1 MSNRHRSPVV
11 YQQSYSMSSQLA
23 GLTDKW
29 FRLVRRW
36 EWDSLRR

>member
-1 MSNRHRSPVV
+1 MQHRQASPVV
-11 YQQSYSMSSQLA
+11 YRQSYSMSSQLA

-29 FRLVRRW
+29 IRLVRRW

>member
-1 MSNRHRSPVV
+1 MANRHRSPVV
-11 YQQSYSMSSQLA
+11 YYSGYSMSSQLA

-29 FRLVRRW
+29 IRLVRRW